1 MKATFLVPIK
11 IVVHLSPKQCLNMIP
26 KRSKYAIKALT
37 ALAKVYRD
45 KQHLSIAT
53 IAEQERIPRKFLEAI
68 LLQLR
73 NEGLVNSKMGAS
85 GGYYL
90 VKHPDEI
97 MLSAIIRSTGGPI
110 ALIPCVSLN
119 FYEECV
125 ECPHEELCG
134 LHEVML
140 EVREASIHIL
150 SKTSLADLILREK
163 KLFRKSENAR
173 K

>member
-1 MKATFLVPIK
+1 
-11 IVVHLSPKQCLNMIP
+11 MIP

-45 KQHLSIAT
+45 KQHLSIAV
-53 IAEQERIPRKFLEAI
+53 IAEKERIPRKFLEAI

-73 NEGLVNSKMGAS
+73 NEGLVASKMGAN

-90 VKHPDEI
+90 IKHPDEI
-97 MLSAIIRSTGGPI
+97 MLSSIIRSTGGPI
-110 ALIPCVSLN
+110 SLLPCVSLN

-134 LHEVML
+134 LHEVMF
-140 EVREASIHIL
+140 EVREASIRIL

-163 KLFRKSENAR
+163 KLSRKFPDLT
-173 K
+173 KTG

>member
-1 MKATFLVPIK
+1 
-11 IVVHLSPKQCLNMIP
+11 MIP
-26 KRSKYAIKALT
+26 KKSKYAIKALT

-45 KQHLSIAT
+45 RQHLSIAT
-53 IAEQERIPRKFLEAI
+53 IAEQEQIPRKFLEAI

-73 NEGLVNSKMGAS
+73 NEGLVASKMGAN

-97 MLSAIIRSTGGPI
+97 VLSAIIRSTGGPI

-119 FYEECV
+119 FYEKCL
-125 ECPHEELCG
+125 ECPHEQLCG

-163 KLFRKSENAR
+163 KLNRKYPDLL

>member
-1 MKATFLVPIK
+1 
-11 IVVHLSPKQCLNMIP
+11 MIP
-26 KRSKYAIKALT
+26 KKSKYAIKALT
-37 ALAKVYRD
+37 ALAKVYRER
-45 KQHLSIAT
+45 QHLSIAV
-53 IAEQERIPRKFLEAI
+53 IAEQEKIPRKFLEAI

-73 NEGLVNSKMGAS
+73 NEGLVGSKMGAN
-85 GGYYL
+85 GGYFL

-97 MLSAIIRSTGGPI
+97 VLSTIIRSTGGPI

-119 FYEECV
+119 YYEECT
-125 ECPHEELCG
+125 ECPHELLCG

-163 KLFRKSENAR
+163 KLTRKHPSLN
-173 K
+173 KLLD

>member
-1 MKATFLVPIK
+1 
-11 IVVHLSPKQCLNMIP
+11 MIP

-37 ALAKVYRD
+37 ALAKVYRE
-45 KQHLSIAT
+45 KQHLSIAA
-53 IAEQERIPRKFLEAI
+53 IAGQETVPRKFLEAI

-73 NEGLVNSKMGAS
+73 NEGLVGSKMGAN
-85 GGYYL
+85 GGYFL
-90 VKHPDEI
+90 LKHPDEI
-97 MLSAIIRSTGGPI
+97 MLSTIIRITGGPI
-110 ALIPCVSLN
+110 SLIPCVSLN
-119 FYEECV
+119 FYEACA

-140 EVREASIHIL
+140 EVREASIRIL

-163 KLFRKSENAR
+163 KLFRKLENNR

>member
-1 MKATFLVPIK
+1 
-11 IVVHLSPKQCLNMIP
+11 MIP
-26 KRSKYAIKALT
+26 KRSKYAIQALK

-45 KQHLSIAT
+45 KQLLSIAT
-53 IAEQERIPRKFLEAI
+53 IAKNERIPRKFLEAI

-73 NEGLVNSKMGAS
+73 NEGIVGSKMGS
-85 GGYYL
+85 NGGYFL

-97 MLSAIIRSTGGPI
+97 VLSTVIRSTGGPI
-110 ALIPCVSLN
+110 ALLPCVSLN

-163 KLFRKSENAR
+163 KLLRKAENKR
-173 K
+173 IH